1 MVQVVGIVNP
11 RVASVIAVWATRFQ
25 GCDCAGVIQMTA
37 YMRPLV
43 LIIED
48 DPDFLE
54 ITEMAVSQ
62 KGYRTVVADGGTEGL
77 QSFRT
82 HNPDLVILDLGLPDM
97 NGLDVLWWIRQI
109 SHCPVIVLTATDD
122 VGMFIE
128 AMKLEVDDYLTKG
141 VELKD
146 LVERI
151 ELILDRASSPV
162 RNYIGGR

>member
-1 MVQVVGIVNP
+1 
-11 RVASVIAVWATRFQ
+11 
-25 GCDCAGVIQMTA
+25 MTA

-62 KGYRTVVADGGTEGL
+62 RGYRTVVAYSGKEGL
-77 QSFRT
+77 QSFQT
-82 HNPDLVILDLGLPDM
+82 HNPDLVILDLELPDM

-109 SHCPVIVLTATDD
+109 SDCPVIVLTATNDI
-122 VGMFIE
+122 GMFIQ
-128 AMKLEVDDYLTKG
+128 AMEFEVDDYLTKG

-151 ELILDRASSPV
+151 ELILDRSGSPA